1 MASTPVQFPIN
12 NVDDHLWN
20 VGDPLDAGNGQWR
33 LAPAFDVNP
42 FPDRERESK
51 TWLSEDTGPITSLKQ
66 LIDGSAY
73 FGLQPIQAQE
83 EASAM
88 AAAVANWLDRDVQG
102 CRAHRRRTA
111 SIRPRLSAKRV
122 TAALLYRH
130 ALGEIARLVDVRAF
144 EDCDV
149 VGKELQGDGVDGGSL
164 EVSHVLR
171 HLDDSNA
178 IARLEA

>member
-1 MASTPVQFPIN
+1 MWRRLLFNFLIN

-20 VGDPLDAGNGQWR
+20 VGILYAGNGQWR

-88 AAAVANWLDRDVQG
+88 AAAVANWRE
-102 CRAHRRRTA
+102 TA
-111 SIRPRLSAKRV
+111 TSK
-122 TAALLYRH
+122 
-130 ALGEIARLVDVRAF
+130 E
-144 EDCDV
+144 
-149 VGKELQGDGVDGGSL
+149 VGLTDAELQVF
-164 EVSHVLR
+164 
-171 HLDDSNA
+171 A
-178 IARLEA
+178 PAFQ